1 MLRRLSSNAILKSVI
16 GVMAACIVLLLATS
30 AWDSWRRYLLASRVA
45 TIAEAS
51 EFVFTAMHSL
61 RVDRSF
67 TVRAL
72 EAADAIEPTVK
83 KSIQDAR
90 AAGMLAL
97 HAAVQALATVAFADR
112 ETLYGTMKGS
122 LETLTRLQSESLDMV
137 ARPKTARP
145 AELGKTYYAEETTL
159 LDALDKVS
167 SHLAAAVKLD
177 DPLIEQMTMI
187 KELAWTVRDV
197 GGNAAI
203 AVSTGLASGQMPAPD
218 VPVKYVNLVNRCGMA
233 WETLESVAFGTNL
246 PPRLADAIA
255 NAKKVFFAP
264 DFMALRDRL
273 LKAEMA
279 GEKPELTAN
288 QWNVVSAEHMDT
300 LVAVADAALA
310 AAIEH
315 GANERA
321 GAARGLIMELAFLVA
336 AILLA
341 FGSIA
346 TVTRRVIKPLHAM
359 KDAML
364 RVAGGDLTTE
374 VSFLDRQDEIGALAS
389 ALGTFKQHAIEKQRI
404 EEDQRQRH
412 EQAIARQQAVETYIK
427 SFEGG
432 IGAGLDA
439 LSAASERMLST
450 SAGMSKT
457 AEQSTRNVET
467 VVAASEEASAN
478 VQTIAAAS
486 EELSAT
492 SAETSRQVVHA
503 ASIAQR
509 AEEEAKQTDGTVQG
523 LARTAAEIG
532 DVVKLISDIAGQ
544 TNLLALNATIEAA
557 RAGEMGKG
565 FTVVASEVKSLAR
578 QTAKATEDISAQ
590 IAAVQDVTR
599 QAAAA
604 IKRVGGTI
612 GEISTT
618 ATSIASAI
626 EEQGAATQEIT
637 RSTQHAAHRT
647 KDVSEHI
654 GGVAAGAA
662 ETGAA
667 AKEVRSAAET
677 LAMQAEQLR
686 DEVTGFIA
694 KLRAS

>member
-16 GVMAACIVLLLATS
+16 GVMAVSIVLLLVTS
-30 AWDSWRRYLLASRVA
+30 AWDSWRRYLVASRVA

-51 EFVFTAMHSL
+51 DFVFTAMHNL

-72 EAADAIEPTVK
+72 EAPGAIEPAVK
-83 KSIQDAR
+83 QSIQEAR
-90 AAGMLAL
+90 GAGMPAL
-97 HAAVQALATVAFADR
+97 QAAVRALATAAFADR
-112 ETLYGTMKGS
+112 ETLYGTMASS
-122 LETLTRLQSESLDMV
+122 LATMTRLQSESLDLV
-137 ARPKTARP
+137 ARPKTDRP
-145 AELGKTYYAEETTL
+145 AEPSKAYYAEESTL
-159 LDALDKVS
+159 LDTLDKVS
-167 SHLAAAVKLD
+167 TRLAAAVKLD
-177 DPLIEQMTMI
+177 DPFVEQMTMI

-197 GGNAAI
+197 GGSAAI
-203 AVSTGLASGQMPAPD
+203 AVSAGLASGQVPAPD
-218 VPVKYVNLVNRCGMA
+218 VPAKYANFTSRCAMA
-233 WETLESVAFGTNL
+233 WDTLESVAFGTDL
-246 PPRLADAIA
+246 PPPLAEAIA

-273 LKAEMA
+273 LAQEMA

-288 QWNVVSAEHMDT
+288 QWNVVSADHMDS
-300 LVAVADAALA
+300 LVTVADAALA

-315 GANERA
+315 GSNERA
-321 GAARGLIMELAFLVA
+321 AATRGLIMELTFLVA
-336 AILLA
+336 AIILA
-341 FGSIA
+341 FGSIT
-346 TVTRRVIKPLHAM
+346 TVTRRVIRPLHAM

-374 VSFLDRQDEIGALAS
+374 VAFLDRQDEIGALAS
-389 ALGTFKQHAIEKQRI
+389 ALGTFKQNAIEKERI
-404 EEDQRQRH
+404 EGEQRQRH
-412 EQAIARQQAVETYIK
+412 EQAVARQETVEAYIK

-439 LSAASERMLST
+439 LSAASEQMLTT
-450 SAGMSKT
+450 SSGMSKT

-467 VVAASEEASAN
+467 VVAASAEASAN

-509 AEEEAKQTDGTVQG
+509 AEEEAKQTDGTVEG
-523 LARTAAEIG
+523 LARTAAAIG
-532 DVVKLISDIAGQ
+532 DVVKLITAIAGQ

-557 RAGEMGKG
+557 RAGEAGKG
-565 FTVVASEVKSLAR
+565 FTVVASEVKSLAH
-578 QTAKATEDISAQ
+578 QTAKATEEIAAQ

-599 QAAAA
+599 EAAAA

-612 GEISTT
+612 GEISNT
-618 ATSIASAI
+618 ANSIAAAI

-637 RSTQHAAHRT
+637 RSTQVAAHRT
-647 KDVSEHI
+647 KDVSDHI
-654 GGVAAGAA
+654 GSVALGAA

-686 DEVTGFIA
+686 GEVTGFIA

>member
-30 AWDSWRRYLLASRVA
+30 AWDSWRRYVVASRVA
-45 TIAEAS
+45 MIAEAS
-51 EFVFTAMHSL
+51 DFVFTAMHNL

-72 EAADAIEPTVK
+72 EAADAIDPAVK

-90 AAGMLAL
+90 GAGMPALA
-97 HAAVQALATVAFADR
+97 AAVHALAPVAFADR
-112 ETLYGTMKGS
+112 ETLYGVLKTS
-122 LETLTRLQSESLDMV
+122 LETMARLQSESLDLV

-145 AELGKTYYAEETTL
+145 AESSKAYYAEESAL

-167 SHLAAAVKLD
+167 SNLAAAVKLD
-177 DPLIEQMTMI
+177 DPFIEQMTMI
-187 KELAWTVRDV
+187 KELAWTVRDI

-203 AVSTGLASGQMPAPD
+203 AVSAGLASGKLPAPD
-218 VPVKYVNLVNRCGMA
+218 VPAKYANLVSRCGMA
-233 WETLESVAFGTNL
+233 WDTLESVAFGTNL
-246 PPRLADAIA
+246 PPPLAEAIA

-264 DFMALRDRL
+264 DFIALRDRL
-273 LKAEMA
+273 LSAEMA
-279 GEKPELTAN
+279 GQKPELTAN
-288 QWNVVSAEHMDT
+288 QWNVVSADHMDT

-315 GANERA
+315 GAAQRS
-321 GAARGLIMELAFLVA
+321 AATRGLIIELTLLVA

-341 FGSIA
+341 FGSMT
-346 TVTRRVIKPLHAM
+346 TVTRRVIRPLHAM

-364 RVAGGDLTTE
+364 KVAAGDLTTE
-374 VSFLDRQDEIGALAS
+374 VAFLDRQDEIGALAS
-389 ALGTFKQHAIEKQRI
+389 ALGTFKQHALEKEHIEA
-404 EEDQRQRH
+404 EQRQRH
-412 EQAIARQQAVETYIK
+412 EQAAARQQAVETYIK
-427 SFEGG
+427 TFEGG

-439 LSAASERMLST
+439 LSAASEQMLTT
-450 SAGMSKT
+450 SAGLSKT
-457 AEQSTRNVET
+457 AEQSTRNVAT
-467 VVAASEEASAN
+467 VVTASEEASAN
-478 VQTIAAAS
+478 VHTIAAAS

-492 SAETSRQVVHA
+492 STETSRQVVHA
-503 ASIAQR
+503 ATIAKR
-509 AEEEAKQTDGTVQG
+509 AEEEAQQTDGTVQG

-612 GEISTT
+612 GEISNT
-618 ATSIASAI
+618 ATSIAAAI

-647 KDVSEHI
+647 KDVSDHI
-654 GGVAAGAA
+654 GSVATGAA

-686 DEVTGFIA
+686 GEVTGFIA